1 MIIIIIIIASIGM
14 SQYRTISRVTLHD
27 LTINQQVC
35 KRDVLLIKSV
45 ITLHAGQFY
54 SLTEVSK

>member
-1 MIIIIIIIASIGM
+1 M
-14 SQYRTISRVTLHD
+14 SQYHTMSCVTLDD

-35 KRDVLLIKSV
+35 KRDVLFIKSV